1 MLEGLL
7 ASIYTE
13 ISGGWLLATIV
24 NTLSLDL
31 IQIQVQDL
39 LFRSE
44 LCAQLA
50 ILRGLYLPV

>member
-44 LCAQLA
+44 PCAH
-50 ILRGLYLPV
+50 